1 MSDKPGVP
9 PKGSQRQPSIAR
21 EQWTDEVLDL
31 FGVLEGDWGRENGSK
46 YNYTHWLANHPVLGT
61 KFMQFNL
68 ALTTGLFPPRLRE
81 LVVLRV
87 SHRFRSGYEWNLHV
101 QISAQ
106 YGIGPDEIA
115 AVQIGPADPL
125 WDKAERLCLEATD
138 ALCDRSDIDDDLW
151 AALAGQFAPK
161 ELIELLFLIG
171 TYSML
176 AWILKAVRLPSEDL
190 KAAWH

>member
-1 MSDKPGVP
+1 MTDKPKMP
-9 PKGSQRQPSIAR
+9 MGSQRQPSIAR
-21 EQWTDEVLDL
+21 EEWTDEVLDL

-68 ALTTGLFPPRLRE
+68 ELTTGVFQPRLRE
-81 LVVLRV
+81 LIVLRV
-87 SHRFRSGYEWNLHV
+87 SNRFKSEYEWNLHV

-106 YGIGPDEIA
+106 YGIGPEQIA
-115 AVQIGPADPL
+115 AVQVGPSDPL
-125 WDKAERLCLEATD
+125 WTEAERLCLRATD
-138 ALCDRSDIDDDLW
+138 ALCDKNDIDDDLW
-151 AALAGQFAPK
+151 AALAAEFDRK
-161 ELIELLFLIG
+161 ELIELLFLVG

-176 AWILKAVRLPSEDL
+176 AWILKSVRLPSEDL